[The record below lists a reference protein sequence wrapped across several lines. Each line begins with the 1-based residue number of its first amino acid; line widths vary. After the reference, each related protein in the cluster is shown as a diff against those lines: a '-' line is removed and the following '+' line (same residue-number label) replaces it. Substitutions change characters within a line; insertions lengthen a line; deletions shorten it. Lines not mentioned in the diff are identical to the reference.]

1 MNIAD
6 KKLRSYIPLQ
16 EDDQNNLRKYAT
28 EKLIQI
34 KSQTK
39 SFKEAIITH
48 QGAFLLSIS
57 KYIHL
62 LHHQYTNHNPRKPNQ
77 MNQKRT
83 KPKMPTQH
91 PRKQTELLP

>member
-39 SFKEAIITH
+39 FFKEALITH
-48 QGAFLLSIS
+48 HGAFFA
-57 KYIHL
+57 
-62 LHHQYTNHNPRKPNQ
+62 
-77 MNQKRT
+77 
-83 KPKMPTQH
+83 
-91 PRKQTELLP
+91 